1 MSGKAVDDL
10 ELLNGVR
17 NNDQKSFRMFI
28 ERYEHDVAATVI
40 GMLGNTPE
48 ADDIGQETFVRF
60 FESVQNFRGDS
71 SVKTYLTRIAI
82 NLSLN
87 ELKRRQR
94 FKNRFSFFKDGQ
106 YEDQPDLNESK
117 SPLEEKELKE
127 QVHSAIKSLKPEYR
141 AVVILRMIQ
150 GYDTN
155 ETSEILDIPVGTVLS
170 RLSRALDKLKII
182 LKPFYETDEIG
193 T

>member
-1 MSGKAVDDL
+1 MSDKSVNDP
-10 ELLNGVR
+10 ELLIGIR
-17 NNDQKSFRMFI
+17 NNDQKSFRKFI
-28 ERYEHDVAATVI
+28 ERYENDVAATVV

-71 SVKTYLTRIAI
+71 SVKTYLIRIAI

-94 FKNRFSFFKDGQ
+94 YKNRFSFFKDGQ
-106 YEDQPDLNESK
+106 YDDQPDLTYSQTPVED
-117 SPLEEKELKE
+117 KELKE
-127 QVHSAIKSLKPEYR
+127 QVHSAIQSLKPEYR

-155 ETSEILDIPVGTVLS
+155 ETSEILGIPVGTVLS

-182 LKPFYETDEIG
+182 LKPYYETNKIG
-193 T
+193 S

>member
-1 MSGKAVDDL
+1 MSGKSVDDL

-17 NNDQKSFRMFI
+17 NNEQKSFRMFI
-28 ERYEHDVAATVI
+28 RRYEQDVAATVI

-48 ADDIGQETFVRF
+48 ADDIGQETFIRF

-106 YEDQPDLNESK
+106 YENQLDPNESK
-117 SPLEEKELKE
+117 APLEEKELKE
-127 QVHSAIKSLKPEYR
+127 LVHSAIKSLKPEYR
-141 AVVILRMIQ
+141 AVVLLRMIQ
-150 GYDTN
+150 GYDTK
-155 ETSEILDIPVGTVLS
+155 ETSEILKIPVGTVLS

-182 LKPFYETDEIG
+182 LKPYYETDEIG

>member
-1 MSGKAVDDL
+1 MSGKSVDDL

-71 SVKTYLTRIAI
+71 SVKTYITRIAI

-106 YEDQPDLNESK
+106 YEEQPDLNESK

-182 LKPFYETDEIG
+182 LKPFYETDQIG